1 MADSITPILGLTKP
15 EPGASADSWGGKLND
30 NFDILDTI
38 GSILYPVG
46 SVYTNVSD
54 STNPA
59 TLLGFGT
66 WSALASGRVL
76 VGDGGG
82 YTAGSTGGSAD
93 AIVVSHT
100 HTATSTFTGSALGT
114 HSHTLTDPG
123 HTHRIDSGGTLNSNV
138 YNGGVAGTVDNFNNA
153 INGTDSATTGISI
166 ASASAGTPSGS
177 VSTTVSSTGNSA
189 TGANMQPYL
198 VVYMWKRTA

>member
-15 EPGASADSWGGKLND
+15 EPGASADSWGTKLNS
-30 NFDILDTI
+30 NFDILDAI
-38 GSILYPVG
+38 GSVLYPVG

-66 WSALASGRVL
+66 WTALASGRVL

-100 HTATSTFTGSALGT
+100 HTATSTFTGNALGA
-114 HSHTLTDPG
+114 HSHGVYDPG
-123 HTHRIDSGGTLNSNV
+123 HSHVYDRLGTPGACIAGGGTVCSS
-138 YNGGVAGTVDNFNNA
+138 GTS
-153 INGTDSATTGISI
+153 TSASLTGISI
-166 ASASAGTPSGS
+166 QSASAGTPSGS
-177 VSTTVSSTGNSA
+177 VSTTVASSGNSA